1 MMTLAVVSR
10 AELPAAAAAVES
22 KETVMN
28 PMDSSGGGGGGAKT
42 LWKPVVD
49 PSSGKTYYVNR
60 ETKET
65 VWKRPAD
72 ADTPWIKGGAAG
84 GSGGG
89 AGGDAL
95 PDGWVEHF
103 DQKKQKPYY
112 HNTATGETAWRRP
125 TPCVACDEC
134 IAPPTLPCQ
143 RRVMP
148 TPTNTIASHL
158 LCSANSDSGE
168 DSIEV

>member
-1 MMTLAVVSR
+1 MTLAVVSR
-10 AELPAAAAAVES
+10 VELPPAAAVES
-22 KETVMN
+22 QETVMN

-49 PSSGKTYYVNR
+49 PNSGKTYYVNR

-65 VWKRPAD
+65 VWKKPAD

-89 AGGDAL
+89 VSGDAL

-103 DQKKQKPYY
+103 DPKKQKPYY
-112 HNTATGETAWRRP
+112 HNTATGETSWRRP

-143 RRVMP
+143 RVCPRQP
-148 TPTNTIASHL
+148 AASHL